1 MARHGKTSVR
11 TDHQPRSS
19 RKSQGMAACRRAA
32 DLTRL
37 AAPDG
42 IMPVPWPDQRMRD
55 LVKDGVADM
64 IGLGMPDIVA
74 RQRDG
79 ATGIVALTGPAAGV
93 IEFHSPV
100 VKPVRAPWLSSCPCP
115 ACCFERWSLPPVAGE
130 DSDRS
135 RVAWCPIAFF
145 YGVCAFP

>member
-1 MARHGKTSVR
+1 
-11 TDHQPRSS
+11 
-19 RKSQGMAACRRAA
+19 MAACRRAA

-42 IMPVPWPDQRMRD
+42 IMPVPRPDQRMRD

-64 IGLGMPDIVA
+64 IGLGMPDTMA

-93 IEFHSPV
+93 IEFHSPF
-100 VKPVRAPWLSSCPCP
+100 VKPVRAHQLRSCFQRGLKRPVILLHAAP
-115 ACCFERWSLPPVAGE
+115 A
-130 DSDRS
+130 
-135 RVAWCPIAFF
+135 I
-145 YGVCAFP
+145 